1 MEKRITET
9 ETHIITEFIKNNKV
23 ISKITTPKP
32 PEIEINEMPETPQE
46 PQKPTLEKQ
55 ITVLQEAV
63 ATQYEENQETK
74 LMFQETLATIFEAV
88 SEAHQQP

>member
-9 ETHIITEFIKNNKV
+9 ETHIITEFIKNGKV
-23 ISKITTPKP
+23 VSKITTPKP
-32 PEIEINEMPETPQE
+32 PEIEINETQE
-46 PQKPTLEKQ
+46 LQFQKPTLDEQ
-55 ITVLQEAV
+55 ITALQEAV

-88 SEAHQQP
+88 SEAHQTP

>member
-9 ETHIITEFIKNNKV
+9 ETHIITEFIKNGKV
-23 ISKITTPKP
+23 VSKITIPKP
-32 PEIEINEMPETPQE
+32 PEIEINEMQE
-46 PQKPTLEKQ
+46 PQLQKPTLEKQ
-55 ITVLQEAV
+55 ITALQEAV

-88 SEAHQQP
+88 SEAHQTP

>member
-9 ETHIITEFIKNNKV
+9 ETHIITEFIKNGKV
-23 ISKITTPKP
+23 VIKITTPKP
-32 PEIEINEMPETPQE
+32 PEIEINEMQE
-46 PQKPTLEKQ
+46 PQLQKPTLDEQ
-55 ITVLQEAV
+55 ITALQEAV

-88 SEAHQQP
+88 SEAHQTP